1 MDMPTIDAAF
11 GITIAIG
18 LILGFCLAFV
28 LFREKKVESLGF
40 APNDLSSWKIPS
52 RYGNVFNKKSYVEW
66 AEEELKLLEKEK
78 KESEKE
84 ASRIEELVNQHVKRA
99 DQLKKEIESAG
110 TSIGQRA
117 KTLAFSNVMFELR
130 NCMELTDT
138 NNDLIAPYANRRRFL
153 KAIIKGEDQI
163 EVEDIMNKSNTIELQ
178 ENPYVEIFKST
189 QAIWDAFNEIP
200 SMNDKIMHEMLS
212 IPKPEDN

>member
-18 LILGFCLAFV
+18 LILGFSLAFV

-84 ASRIEELVNQHVKRA
+84 ASRIEELVTQHVKRA

>member
-1 MDMPTIDAAF
+1 MPTIDAAF

>member
-1 MDMPTIDAAF
+1 MPTIDAAF
-11 GITIAIG
+11 GITIEIG